1 MERDIATENVEFQ
14 SLEMAH
20 NHLELRVDLQ
30 GRRESRVPFFEA
42 RMKLSEVLPDIFPPD
57 SPWEVT
63 LSDDRAILSQ
73 NEVEEHILAPG
84 EVVELEG
91 LRIWLVDVRQPPL
104 ARLEGTTP
112 PFVGQV
118 WPLKNQQSWLGRVGK
133 RLNHIELNHPTVSR
147 THATFIPSAGGQ
159 MTVLAEGGG
168 TTVNGDPLENGTNR
182 LLYNGDL
189 LGFGKTLFRF
199 VSESAVQPESL
210 RFFVRTLEN
219 FKLTTG
225 SESGPAIDI
234 KNEKARWLFII
245 LATRWG
251 EPVGVEPLIESFW
264 PDVPAVRGRKNFS
277 YTLNQLKDAFQEA
290 DIDLMEF
297 LERTPSLL
305 TLDPHFLGH
314 HDLLEVE
321 RMVKDEKPITSES
334 ALQRLVK
341 LYNAPFLPVCYE
353 DWAESIRTSLQQKVI
368 NTLLKTARYHLEKSQ
383 ESPALIASEK
393 ILSLDL
399 LHEGAM
405 ETVVESYLNQA
416 RPDEAVQRYEKF
428 ESTLRKEGLEPS
440 VDLLKLYHRARL
452 GL

>member
-20 NHLELRVDLQ
+20 NHLELRVDQQ

-42 RMKLSEVLPDIFPPD
+42 QMKLSEVLPDIFPPD
-57 SPWEVT
+57 SPWQVT
-63 LSDDRAILSQ
+63 LSDERAILSQ
-73 NEVEEHILAPG
+73 NDGEEHVLVAG

-104 ARLEGTTP
+104 AQLEGTTP

-168 TTVNGDPLENGTNR
+168 TTVNGDPLENGSNR
-182 LLYNGDL
+182 LLYHGDL
-189 LGFGKTLFRF
+189 LGFGKVLFRF
-199 VSESAVQPESL
+199 VSESAVQPDSL
-210 RFFVRTLEN
+210 RFFVKTLEN

-225 SESGPAIDI
+225 SESGPTIDI

-251 EPVGVEPLIESFW
+251 EPVAVEPLIESFW

-321 RMVKDEKPITSES
+321 RVVKDEKPITSES

-341 LYNAPFLPVCYE
+341 LYSAPFLPVCYE

-368 NTLLKTARYHLEKSQ
+368 NTLLQTSRYHLEKNN
-383 ESPALIASEK
+383 EKPCLTAAEK
-393 ILSLDL
+393 ILSLDPL
-399 LHEGAM
+399 QEEAM
-405 ETVVESYLNQA
+405 EIVVESYLNQA
-416 RPDEAVQRYEKF
+416 RPDEAVHRYEKF

-440 VDLLKLYHRARL
+440 VELLKLYHRARL